1 VNKPSLLG
9 RRVVTKLMESRCEVM
24 FKGWEIRG
32 QATAEEVLIGSQEA
46 AQAAAESDVAGRLKL
61 VHADID

>member
-1 VNKPSLLG
+1 
-9 RRVVTKLMESRCEVM
+9 MESRCEVM